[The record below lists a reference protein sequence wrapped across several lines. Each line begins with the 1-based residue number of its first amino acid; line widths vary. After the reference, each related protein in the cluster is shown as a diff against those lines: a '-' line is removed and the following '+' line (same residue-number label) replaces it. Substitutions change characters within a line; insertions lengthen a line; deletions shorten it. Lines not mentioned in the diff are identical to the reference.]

1 MNIIEEIKKR
11 EQYYKK
17 IIGNN
22 DKKIEEYKNNFNLS
36 NKALISFDYFIIE
49 FSKKYP
55 NLHLVRIITLTKRE
69 SIPSYQE
76 TFYSNKFEIVYAF
89 IDDSALKNI
98 MFKYGDLVFKE
109 QKSYVIDLCTTKE
122 ISVDDVLLLC
132 PIIIRYNS
140 SYYNEDKYVQLKSFI
155 NELTDKTF
163 PNKISLYPENFSKM
177 ECQTK
182 TRFLLSSNNAFV
194 DQTKLDQFC
203 LEILKKLV
211 HETTA
216 LIEEEIAIYQN
227 IRNKLINGQILN
239 SNEFAIIDTFL
250 QETEEKIIRKNTIL
264 QRSLSKKEGKK

>member
-1 MNIIEEIKKR
+1 MGGTKMNIIEEIKKR

-132 PIIIRYNS
+132 PIIIRHNS
-140 SYYNEDKYVQLKSFI
+140 SYYNEDKYVQLK
-155 NELTDKTF
+155 K
-163 PNKISLYPENFSKM
+163 YM
-177 ECQTK
+177 
-182 TRFLLSSNNAFV
+182 
-194 DQTKLDQFC
+194 
-203 LEILKKLV
+203 LK
-211 HETTA
+211 
-216 LIEEEIAIYQN
+216 
-227 IRNKLINGQILN
+227 
-239 SNEFAIIDTFL
+239 
-250 QETEEKIIRKNTIL
+250 
-264 QRSLSKKEGKK
+264 